1 MINLVLKSYKIK
13 QQGMTL
19 EKNSIKKINE
29 TKRNYNEKNGAQLFF
44 FIKKS
49 GMKLKRKSIRR
60 RVKNKININGKKEN
74 QIQHQNKIKYN
85 DKE

>member
-13 QQGMTL
+13 QRGMTL

-44 FIKKS
+44 KK
-49 GMKLKRKSIRR
+49 KIRYEIE
-60 RVKNKININGKKEN
+60 KKIN
-74 QIQHQNKIKYN
+74 
-85 DKE
+85 